1 MRESQRLPAV
11 TKCNVL
17 LRFVERS
24 RAQLLAANAL
34 SDSIKLNGAAVR
46 PARTVFWFRSASIV
60 KQISF
65 FCICVALTLRLLH
78 QVSRM
83 FGEDE
88 FSGNPMDLCMQVL
101 QFADNL
107 ERAYGELKSDGAI
120 IPPDA
125 VERMRQAEKEC
136 EKSPRK

>member
-1 MRESQRLPAV
+1 MGQRYGPHELFFGF
-11 TKCNVL
+11 VL
-17 LRFVERS
+17 HPVLTLGI
-24 RAQLLAANAL
+24 A
-34 SDSIKLNGAAVR
+34 
-46 PARTVFWFRSASIV
+46 